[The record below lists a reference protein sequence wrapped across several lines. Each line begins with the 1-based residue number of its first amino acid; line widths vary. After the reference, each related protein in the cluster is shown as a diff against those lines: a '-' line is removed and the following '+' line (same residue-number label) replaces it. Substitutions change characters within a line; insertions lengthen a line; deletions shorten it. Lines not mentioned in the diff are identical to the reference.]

1 MRTVTELLKNKVALI
16 TGGNSGIGKAI
27 SIRAAIEGAKVV
39 IGARDETTG
48 NETVNYISS
57 KGGEASFFKA
67 DMSDPKQIDSLF
79 EQTIKKYGEVDL
91 ACNNAAT
98 GAPTVPIHEIDSDIW
113 NHMMSVN
120 LTAPFLCMKHEIQ
133 HMLSKGGGSIVNM
146 SSANGL
152 IGTRGFTTYTANKH
166 GLNGLT
172 KSAALDY
179 ADQGIR
185 INAVCPGG
193 VETPMFNQLYGRHS
207 EAWKKARDFHPI
219 KRFGTPESIAG
230 LVTFLWS
237 DASSYVTG
245 SCLSIDGGL
254 TAQ

>member
-1 MRTVTELLKNKVALI
+1 MTELLKNKVALI

-27 SIRAAIEGAKVV
+27 SIRAASEGAKIV
-39 IGARDETTG
+39 IGARDEKTG
-48 NETVNYISS
+48 KETVDYISS
-57 KGGEASFFKA
+57 KG
-67 DMSDPKQIDSLF
+67 QL
-79 EQTIKKYGEVDL
+79 
-91 ACNNAAT
+91 
-98 GAPTVPIHEIDSDIW
+98 PIHEIDSDIW

-152 IGTRGFTTYTANKH
+152 IGTKGFTTYTANKH

-179 ADQGIR
+179 ADKGIR

-193 VETPMFNQLYGRHS
+193 VETPMFNQTYGKNS

-219 KRFGTPESIAG
+219 KQLGTPESIAG
-230 LVTFLWS
+230 LVTNK
-237 DASSYVTG
+237 SSPT
-245 SCLSIDGGL
+245 S
-254 TAQ
+254 

>member
-1 MRTVTELLKNKVALI
+1 VTELLKNKVALI

-27 SIRAAIEGAKVV
+27 SIRAASEGAKIV
-39 IGARDETTG
+39 IGARDEKTG
-48 NETVNYISS
+48 KETVDYILS
-57 KGGEASFFKA
+57 KDGEASFIKA

-79 EQTIKKYGEVDL
+79 EKTIEKYGEVDL
-91 ACNNAAT
+91 ACNNSAT
-98 GAPTVPIHEIDSDIW
+98 GGPQLPIHEIDSDIW

-152 IGTRGFTTYTANKH
+152 IGTKGFTTYTANKH

-179 ADQGIR
+179 ADKGIR

-193 VETPMFNQLYGRHS
+193 VETPMFNQTYGKNS

-219 KRFGTPESIAG
+219 KQLGTPESIAG
-230 LVTFLWS
+230 LVIFLWS

-245 SCLSIDGGL
+245 SCLSIDGAL

>member
-1 MRTVTELLKNKVALI
+1 VTELFKNKVALI

-27 SIRAAIEGAKVV
+27 SIRAASEGAKVV
-39 IGARDETTG
+39 IGARNEKTG
-48 NETVNYISS
+48 KETVDYISS
-57 KGGEASFFKA
+57 KGGEAFFIKA

-79 EQTIKKYGEVDL
+79 EKTIEKYGEVDL
-91 ACNNAAT
+91 ACNNSAI
-98 GAPTVPIHEIDSDIW
+98 GLAPDIPLHEYDTNDW

-133 HMLSKGGGSIVNM
+133 HMLGKGGGSIVNM
-146 SSANGL
+146 SSVNGL
-152 IGTRGFTTYTANKH
+152 IGTKGFTTYTANKH

-179 ADQGIR
+179 ADKGIR

-193 VETPMFNQLYGRHS
+193 VETPLLHQMIGSHP
-207 EAWKKARDFHPI
+207 EAWEKARDFHPI
-219 KRFGTPESIAG
+219 KQLGTPESIAG
-230 LVTFLWS
+230 LVAFLWS

-245 SCLSIDGGL
+245 SCLSIDGAL